1 MKPTSPRNLLK
12 TLRSGGTALLFP
24 GGAREVFKRH
34 LQILAAGYFFCLAY
48 NGFSILVMWIPLC
61 SEYLSEQK

>member
-34 LQILAAGYFFCLAY
+34 LQILAAGYFFLF
-48 NGFSILVMWIPLC
+48 GLQWLFHFGHVDSVVFRIFV
-61 SEYLSEQK
+61 